1 MHLQLADSSQTAS
14 GTTSRPSSAR
24 GPRSGGLENTR
35 KLCLLTSASDHSS
48 QTAGYL
54 TSSLGPTPAD
64 PPPLDESLAR
74 FILSVITRFFYTSA
88 STINTDTINHAVG
101 LLSDDHVGATTV
113 PSASLSA
120 VSTLHLPQTTAD
132 LLTDIHKAA
141 GRVMQYLSA
150 SNWPIIFAKIKSR
163 ISSLAQS
170 AASASGGG
178 GGGGGGGAASSSDL
192 TLPNDREGGDLT
204 ELRFLEWCSLNRHRL
219 GMILAEITHNCK
231 TFSKRALF
239 ATAISL
245 RIAIWSWIDSFPA
258 EFQNLCQSQTR
269 MEGSPDQLF
278 DIFNAFADSTRRK
291 ALFWPVQTMLI
302 ILCPDIIYAIGLS
315 SSGGDRQKVLAIAG
329 GSHAS
334 IAKKALFLE
343 SIRKNIRSG
352 KTSEASAFCCV
363 DFVKASTYLSR
374 AEGGPLKLIGAALEV
389 ELKEKLFDP
398 QRPLTLTNAIGAS
411 EDPAFL
417 DHRLLGECV
426 TALYKSNPWGTLRTI
441 VPVLAE
447 ANGPLWKVAFV
458 RAFCTLVSETDV
470 LPWNP
475 IIDASVATHIRV
487 LFSECAVQQRQ
498 TADAKSKKATTFRSA
513 HTDKKLKKAQQEE
526 ANDRFQILINIL
538 TMWNI
543 NPLLAIAKDAGTLHP
558 EELRP
563 LFTSLTTCL
572 LDAHSLVRHLAEHVL
587 VKLMSKEMAVFWD
600 GTVSDWRIP
609 PPAEGYSISESAM
622 RSFWRGSS
630 WILLGVTRSIL
641 DDVFDARKG
650 AEMAATIVGLR
661 NQVLSA
667 RKGIASVGAD
677 APERFAACVAMEVAI
692 IVSLSGGW
700 GDGAVGRTVAVWL
713 EGLLEEGD
721 LVRASGGAISGGAA
735 PLLEN
740 ASVYADLVRVIMNGG
755 GGGGL
760 KVVQKRARAILR
772 GLSVPTPGNMG
783 GWEEVYK
790 IWKAVGSTSGGGRKR
805 SGSLGSTEAS
815 NGEPPAAT
823 ESWSGSPAA
832 GQDDDAERTKRVRRA
847 GSGISTVAVMGDD
860 RGEWINQMAFLCALG
875 GICLKASAMA
885 SEQQNMQEG
894 GSGSYGSTRSA
905 PDGVRRKSTGSAP
918 QPHMVDSPASETA
931 PAQPWTGNVGA
942 QLMSAYSGARATVE
956 RFISELVE
964 LVVSDAVITREAVK
978 ESLGL
983 EMGAGMYGIL
993 FQQFAGVISSQLY
1006 DGNNQPRLT
1015 PRNTLFADYIASV
1028 LRLALDRPDTGTVL
1042 ASSVMGDVDLG
1053 FVIVQLLRYLDALVT
1068 IDPTS
1073 LRIRMRLCTA
1083 VELLVAK
1090 RDVIDL
1096 CGEMRVRREVA
1107 DALLGQYTVDGSGA
1121 ADERSSPEVKK
1132 LQKGADLACV
1142 KALARLLEDLP
1153 LGNAAD
1159 RYCAFLVRGFERWS
1173 IEEEESRE
1181 AAIPLAQSQ
1190 SASLNTFR
1198 EHTIQALTHLVA
1210 ANPDMELGAAMDM
1223 VYSENES
1230 LRGVFAVVLANL
1242 VKSGGIEEKVR
1253 AALGSK
1259 ADMRSARHGKLLE
1272 LLTETTG
1279 GIDIAVALGEVAG
1292 VGDVDDVAAILVAIF
1307 EDRGKSLDLIERV
1320 VQREVENTDTPANLF
1335 RRNSI
1340 ATRLLTIY
1348 AKQQGQEYIRG
1359 TLRPIIFELSERCPP
1374 MSFEVDPIKLRDGE
1388 DAEANLR
1395 NLKVVSQ
1402 GILDSV
1408 IGPGATTRF
1417 PTLLRQA
1424 CGIVWRLV
1432 GTRFPDARVTA
1443 VGGFLF
1449 LRFICPAIV
1458 SPETHGI
1465 IDAGDVR
1472 KELRRGLVLITKVVQ
1487 NLANNVLFGVKEAF
1501 MAGANDVLR
1510 DNVARVHGFLR
1521 DVSAPV
1527 QPPPPLPVVAAEH
1540 QLPDGD
1546 LIRLHRHLAANLD
1559 RIERLQRAQSSSSS
1573 VPPSPAGSISSNS
1586 TTRMS
1591 RRSVSHLSGGKDD
1604 VVGSPRTF
1612 GTGSPPAS
1620 PASKRGHRQSKSV
1633 HAPNSPA
1640 LAVDTTPLPQSRSEF
1655 ADLCTLL
1662 AQLGPAPDPPTASFA
1677 SDDGVKKRSFHAD
1690 SAAPQIFSQVAWIKG
1705 YRTQLPVL
1713 LAVGNEKFQIL
1724 AKKPDGAGDQVEESI
1739 HASDIEEFGISREGE
1754 FVVRIVDRGGSAR
1767 SGAANPTPL
1776 AFASPKA
1783 EAIVQSIRTMINAYR
1798 LHRTNRPSI
1807 LSVGHGSRS
1816 TRDQRQP
1823 LLPLD
1828 VAGALLNVAFVTF
1841 GSADPHVRRTAY
1853 ELLCAVCREFRIG
1866 VDVGA
1871 VDGQRVLCG
1880 RGVFIPYSNQ
1890 PFVRDV
1896 STRIAR
1902 ARPELTLALVAECAH
1917 GLSRVPAS
1925 LKLSCLQYLAPW
1937 IANLAP
1943 YADGGIE
1950 VEAKLRKIVLTL
1962 VEATIRE
1969 PRLDGVFRSVLWAS
1983 LGKVVT
1989 LVPML
1994 VDLLMQAALDGAS
2007 RPTDVDVIA
2016 NIVHC
2021 LACTSEYPVSS
2032 KIFSRL
2038 RKAIVSTSYRSVPAL
2053 VDHSAWTEIAV
2064 LVRLALHV
2072 SFDDWENIDAVVPD
2086 VFYIVSMVAGVGSP
2100 LVRTSVHGII
2110 INAVHAL
2117 ATSGRLGPD
2126 GRTALEALLSELAD
2140 PKLCL
2145 PFGVTPGEG
2154 PGGSDVAREVPLGG
2168 LELVVKCLLDVIIA
2182 GARDGDQRG
2191 LWRARWMS
2199 FIASTAFQYNP
2210 AIQPRAFI
2218 VLGCLAREEVDDDL
2232 LYQILVALRGAL
2244 TLFEENDSQLIVSIT
2259 MSLCDIVG
2267 GLPADS
2273 RYLRPMFWL
2282 ALALMQS
2289 GHVPVFQSALALL
2302 VVVLKTLRSRGC
2314 FEREGVARTLM
2325 VARDGFEDVAGK
2337 LDTLVGIRF
2346 TAETFSFALAAN
2358 LMKGLK
2364 HPLTKTS
2371 TNNVFEI
2378 CIDIVAIDHRAAREP
2393 WAARLGYL
2401 VPLLPSAERPS
2412 DLWKRAGF
2420 QFSNPVWAEDPHR
2433 DRFDDDHPAALRS
2446 RACAG
2451 IVQQVM
2457 ATLRSD
2463 ADNST
2468 IVGLL
2473 VVFLAAML
2481 ETAEYDMELV
2491 TLYAALAEVA
2501 EIAPELLQ
2509 PISDFVMP
2517 RVNQSLATSQSLPVL
2532 NGVKRIMQAM
2542 NHYRTTQPPASR
2554 GRPIPNM
2561 PPSSAGATSSSIP
2574 TGSPSSAAYH
2584 HPYHLQ
2590 PHAAQHNHQA
2600 EDAPSSVT
2608 VSSSATSMASRL
2620 AELGFPGL
2628 VPDAASFGTVTRA
2641 RKMKCAALACE
2652 LVDAVVAL

>member
-1 MHLQLADSSQTAS
+1 MV
-14 GTTSRPSSAR
+14 
-24 GPRSGGLENTR
+24 
-35 KLCLLTSASDHSS
+35 LT
-48 QTAGYL
+48 
-54 TSSLGPTPAD
+54 
-64 PPPLDESLAR
+64 
-74 FILSVITRFFYTSA
+74 
-88 STINTDTINHAVG
+88 
-101 LLSDDHVGATTV
+101 
-113 PSASLSA
+113 
-120 VSTLHLPQTTAD
+120 
-132 LLTDIHKAA
+132 
-141 GRVMQYLSA
+141 
-150 SNWPIIFAKIKSR
+150 
-163 ISSLAQS
+163 
-170 AASASGGG
+170 
-178 GGGGGGGAASSSDL
+178 
-192 TLPNDREGGDLT
+192 
-204 ELRFLEWCSLNRHRL
+204 
-219 GMILAEITHNCK
+219 EITHNCK

-258 EFQNLCQSQTR
+258 EFQNLCQSQAR

-278 DIFNAFADSTRRK
+278 DIFNAFADSSRRK
-291 ALFWPVQTMLI
+291 VLFWPVQTMLI
-302 ILCPDIIYAIGLS
+302 ILCPDIVYAIGLS
-315 SSGGDRQKVLAIAG
+315 SSGGDRQKILAIAG

-343 SIRKNIRSG
+343 NIRKNIRSG

-363 DFVKASTYLSR
+363 DFVKASTYVSR
-374 AEGGPLKLIGAALEV
+374 AEGGPLKLIGAAFEV

-398 QRPLTLTNAIGAS
+398 QRPLTLTNAIGTS

-417 DHRLLGECV
+417 DHRLLSECV

-441 VPVLAE
+441 VPILAE

-458 RAFCTLVSETDV
+458 RAFCNLVSETDV

-498 TADAKSKKATTFRSA
+498 TADSKSKKAPSFRSA

-543 NPLLAIAKDAGTLHP
+543 NPLLAIVKDAGTLHP

-572 LDAHSLVRHLAEHVL
+572 LDAHALVRHLAEHVL
-587 VKLMSKEMAVFWD
+587 VKLMSKELSVFWD
-600 GTVSDWRIP
+600 GTVSDWRVP
-609 PPAEGYSISESAM
+609 PPAEGYSITETSM

-641 DDVFDARKG
+641 DDVFEARKG

-661 NQVLSA
+661 NQVLGA
-667 RKGIASVGAD
+667 RKGIASVGSD

-700 GDGAVGRTVAVWL
+700 GDGAVGRTVAGWL

-740 ASVYADLVRVIMNGG
+740 ASVYTDLVRVIMNGG
-755 GGGGL
+755 GGGGT
-760 KVVQKRARAILR
+760 KVVQKRARAMLR
-772 GLSVPTPGNMG
+772 GLNVPTPGNMG

-790 IWKAVGSTSGGGRKR
+790 IWKSNGSISGGGRKR

-847 GSGISTVAVMGDD
+847 GSGISTVAVMGED

-894 GSGSYGSTRSA
+894 GSGSYGSSRSA

-931 PAQPWTGNVGA
+931 PPQPWTGQVGA

-993 FQQFAGVISSQLY
+993 FQQFASVISSQLY
-1006 DGNNQPRLT
+1006 DGGNQPRLT

-1053 FVIVQLLRYLDALVT
+1053 FVIVQLLRYLDALVS

-1096 CGEMRVRREVA
+1096 CGEMRVRRDVA
-1107 DALLGQYTVDGSGA
+1107 DALLGQYAIDGSAA
-1121 ADERSSPEVKK
+1121 ADERASPEVKK

-1173 IEEEESRE
+1173 IEEEEGRE
-1181 AAIPLAQSQ
+1181 AAILPAQSQ
-1190 SASLNTFR
+1190 SASLTTFR

-1210 ANPDMELGAAMDM
+1210 ANSDMELGAAMDM

-1242 VKSGGIEEKVR
+1242 VKSGGMEEKVR

-1259 ADMRSARHGKLLE
+1259 ADMRSARHGKLLD
-1272 LLTETTG
+1272 LLTETIG

-1348 AKQQGQEYIRG
+1348 AKQQGQEYIRS

-1374 MSFEVDPIKLRDGE
+1374 MSFEVDPIKLRDNE
-1388 DAEANLR
+1388 DAEANMR

-1408 IGPGATTRF
+1408 IGPGATRF
-1417 PTLLRQA
+1417 PSFLRQA

-1527 QPPPPLPVVAAEH
+1527 QPPPSLPVVSAEH
-1540 QLPDGD
+1540 QLPDAD
-1546 LIRLHRHLAANLD
+1546 LVRLHRHLAANLD
-1559 RIERLQRAQSSSSS
+1559 RIERLQRSQSATSS
-1573 VPPSPAGSISSNS
+1573 VPPSPAGSLSSNS
-1586 TTRMS
+1586 TTRMA

-1604 VVGSPRTF
+1604 VVGSPRTL
-1612 GTGSPPAS
+1612 GTSSPPAS
-1620 PASKRGHRQSKSV
+1620 PASKRSGHRQSKSV
-1633 HAPNSPA
+1633 HAPSLPS
-1640 LAVDTTPLPQSRSEF
+1640 LAVDTASLPQSRSEF

-1662 AQLGPAPDPPTASFA
+1662 AQLGPAPDASAANYA

-1705 YRTQLPVL
+1705 YRTQIPVL

-1754 FVVRIVDRGGSAR
+1754 FAVRIAERGSSARGGNVNA
-1767 SGAANPTPL
+1767 TPL

-1783 EAIVQSIRTMINAYR
+1783 ETIVQAIRTMITAYR

-1807 LSVGHGSRS
+1807 LSVGFGGRS
-1816 TRDQRQP
+1816 IRDQRQP
-1823 LLPLD
+1823 LMPLD
-1828 VAGALLNVAFVTF
+1828 VSGALLNVAFVTF
-1841 GSADPHVRRTAY
+1841 GSADPQVRRTAY

-1866 VDVGA
+1866 ADVGA
-1871 VDGQRVLCG
+1871 IDGQRVLCG

-1890 PFVRDV
+1890 PFVLDI
-1896 STRIAR
+1896 STRISR

-1937 IANLAP
+1937 IPNLAP
-1943 YADGGIE
+1943 FADGGTE

-1969 PRLDGVFRSVLWAS
+1969 PRLDGVFRSALWAS
-1983 LGKVVT
+1983 LGKVVS

-2072 SFDDWENIDAVVPD
+2072 SFDDWDNIDAVVPD

-2117 ATSGRLGPD
+2117 ATSGRLGSD
-2126 GRTALEALLSELAD
+2126 GRTALETLLSELAD

-2154 PGGSDVAREVPLGG
+2154 PGGADVAREVPLGG
-2168 LELVVKCLLDVIIA
+2168 LELVVKCLLDVITA
-2182 GARDGDQRG
+2182 GARDADQRA

-2218 VLGCLAREEVDDDL
+2218 VLGCLARDEVDDDL

-2282 ALALMQS
+2282 ALALTQI
-2289 GHVPVFQSALALL
+2289 GHVPIFQSVLTLL
-2302 VVVLKTLRSRGC
+2302 LVVLKTLRSRGC
-2314 FEREGVARTLM
+2314 FERDGVARTLIA
-2325 VARDGFEDVAGK
+2325 AREGFEDVAGK
-2337 LDTLVGIRF
+2337 LDALVGIRF

-2364 HPLTKTS
+2364 HPLTKTN
-2371 TNNVFEI
+2371 TNNVLEM
-2378 CIDIVAIDHRAAREP
+2378 CIDIVATDHRAAREP

-2401 VPLLPSAERPS
+2401 VPLLPTAERPS

-2433 DRFDDDHPAALRS
+2433 DRFDDDHPAALRG

-2463 ADNST
+2463 ADNGT
-2468 IVGLL
+2468 TVGLL

-2481 ETAEYDMELV
+2481 ETAEYDNELV
-2491 TLYAALAEVA
+2491 TLYAALAEIA
-2501 EIAPELLQ
+2501 EIAPEMLQ
-2509 PISDFVMP
+2509 AISDFVMP
-2517 RVNQSLATSQSLPVL
+2517 RVNQSLASSQSIPVL

-2542 NHYRTTQPPASR
+2542 NHFRTTHPSAAR
-2554 GRPIPNM
+2554 GRPVGNT
-2561 PPSSAGATSSSIP
+2561 PPSSATSSMT
-2574 TGSPSSAAYH
+2574 TGSPSSTAYH
-2584 HPYHLQ
+2584 HPYLQ
-2590 PHAAQHNHQA
+2590 QSHNHQTD
-2600 EDAPSSVT
+2600 DAPSLAG
-2608 VSSSATSMASRL
+2608 SSSATSMASRL